1 MEKLV
6 SYLETL
12 GYTVEEQGRIQKFLI
27 VFYQGLPVG
36 FILPDFSVRLVTDA
50 DGVQRESLGK
60 IVAFFQEH
68 NNLPSVGSGEFMI
81 LNYRGNQLTV
91 FFHPK
96 HQRIQYASYT
106 VSPETGETQRNLYMN
121 YDTAIHHFIEQTHM
135 INLHEPYSL
144 PRKTLSERFSEW
156 LLQYL
161 LKKSQEKLEQS

>member
-36 FILPDFSVRLVTDA
+36 FILPDYSVRLVTDA
-50 DGVQRESLGK
+50 DGMQRESLGK

-68 NNLPSVGSGEFMI
+68 HNLPSVGSGEFMI

-96 HQRIQYASYT
+96 HQRIHYASYT
-106 VSPETGETQRNLYMN
+106 VSPETGETHRNLYMN
-121 YDTAIHHFIEQTHM
+121 YDTAIHHFIEQTQM
-135 INLHEPYSL
+135 INLHELHSL

-161 LKKSQEKLEQS
+161 LKKSQEKLEQN